1 MGAGIEEVPMS
12 EFITL
17 MARDGHEFSAWLAAP
32 AGKPRG
38 AVVVIQEIFGV
49 NAHIRAVTD
58 SYAAEGYVAIAPA
71 VFDRIRKGIEL
82 GYNPDTMKEGFGY
95 AQQLQPDKTLLDIG
109 ASIAVVKHGGRVGV
123 VGFCW
128 GGKMAYVSA
137 CELPIACA
145 VAYYGGRIVQE
156 LGKTPKCPVLYHFGG
171 KDTHI
176 PPSDIDQIRAVD
188 QRGTFYL
195 YPDADHGF
203 NCDQRA
209 SFNADAAQL
218 ARQRTLAFL
227 AQHLRGE

>member
-1 MGAGIEEVPMS
+1 MS

-49 NAHIRAVTD
+49 NAHVRAVAD
-58 SYAAEGYVAIAPA
+58 RYAAEGYVAIAPA
-71 VFDRIRKGIEL
+71 VFDRIRRGIEL
-82 GYNPDTMKEGFGY
+82 GYTPDTMKEGFGY
-95 AQQLQPDKTLLDIG
+95 AQQLQPEKTLLDLG
-109 ASIAVVKHGGRVGV
+109 ASIAVVKHAGRVGA

-145 VAYYGGRIVQE
+145 VAYYGGRIVAE

-188 QRGTFYL
+188 KRGTFFV
-195 YPDADHGF
+195 YPEADHGF
-203 NCDQRA
+203 NCDMRA